1 MTKYGQLSDTPR
13 AHITNQ
19 RTMETLRDMG
29 LEQRLMREATPWEY
43 MGNTTFCT
51 SLVGDELGRIPSW
64 GTDTRRHADYE
75 LQSPCTML
83 DAPQTITEPLMM
95 QAAQARGA
103 KVRFDTEYLSHVQ
116 DESGVTTQVRD
127 RLTGAT
133 YAIRSK
139 YLVGA
144 DGARSTW
151 PPTSACPSRDRARW
165 AAPCTS
171 SSRPI

>member
-1 MTKYGQLSDTPR
+1 MRNDKPAVGTDVLVVGSGPGGAGVALFLATYGTPTLVVTKYGQLSDTPR

-83 DAPQTITEPLMM
+83 DAPQTITEPVMM

-103 KVRFDTEYLSHVQ
+103 KVRFDTEYL
-116 DESGVTTQVRD
+116 
-127 RLTGAT
+127 
-133 YAIRSK
+133 
-139 YLVGA
+139 
-144 DGARSTW
+144 
-151 PPTSACPSRDRARW
+151 
-165 AAPCTS
+165 
-171 SSRPI
+171 